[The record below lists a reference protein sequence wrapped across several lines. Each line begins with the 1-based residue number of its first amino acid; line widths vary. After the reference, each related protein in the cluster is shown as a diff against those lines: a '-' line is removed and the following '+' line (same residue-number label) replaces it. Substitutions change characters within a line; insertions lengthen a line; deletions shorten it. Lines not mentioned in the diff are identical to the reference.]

1 MDVKVCI
8 LYLIFVWEFLFIA
21 DFLILLNILSLCLK
35 FPIHFFDLHFL
46 CCGRLLVDEAADK
59 VMQSSVQR
67 LLLCGLYCQLMQKI
81 VFYVPLMLPVR
92 TYYQFSKL

>member
-1 MDVKVCI
+1 MDVKVCP

-21 DFLILLNILSLCLK
+21 DFLILLNILSLCIK

-46 CCGRLLVDEAADK
+46 CCGGFLVEEAADK

-81 VFYVPLMLPVR
+81 VFYVTLMSPVR
-92 TYYQFSKL
+92 TYYQF